1 MISVHAGLT
10 GIDIKGH
17 AHYAPQGEDIVC
29 AAASILAMTLLDIC
43 EDAEIR
49 REDGHISIKHGD
61 PAAILFARRGY
72 KLLADAYPGFVEVI

>member
-1 MISVHAGLT
+1 M
-10 GIDIKGH
+10 
-17 AHYAPQGEDIVC
+17 
-29 AAASILAMTLLDIC
+29 AMTLMDIC

-49 REDGHISIKHGD
+49 CEDGHISIKHGD